1 MAEAELVEVVEKS
14 NGRMCVNSEW
24 GCFGDDGALGDV
36 LTPYDH
42 RVDQESS
49 NPGERRC
56 GEGGGSWGAPRS
68 DGDASRSE
76 CPPPVVLSEGWGVVW
91 LWLGRGLTP
100 TARRFE
106 KMVGGLY
113 LGEIVRHAMLLSL
126 IHI

>member
-1 MAEAELVEVVEKS
+1 MAEAELVEVVEES

-24 GCFGDDGALGDV
+24 GCFGDDGALSNV

-76 CPPPVVLSEGWGVVW
+76 CPPPWCSQRAGGWWGCGWGGADSHRTQV
-91 LWLGRGLTP
+91 
-100 TARRFE
+100 
-106 KMVGGLY
+106 
-113 LGEIVRHAMLLSL
+113 
-126 IHI
+126 